1 MEVAGIGV
9 VGPLPTDLQSADL
22 VYMAGSPVASEQPLP
37 AKLRIDFLTAPAA
50 AFYKADSA

>member
-1 MEVAGIGV
+1 
-9 VGPLPTDLQSADL
+9 
-22 VYMAGSPVASEQPLP
+22 MAGSPVASEQPLL